1 MMGFPNH
8 ELWRLP
14 MRAGIASVAAGGVV
28 AAFTVAQ
35 VFAAPPAKLAPS
47 DIQTTFFNGQPFTA
61 ATPSAGAKF
70 KMTFTADGKIKRQPI
85 GTGKKGEGTWKLSAD
100 GFCRTWK
107 GAREECFTVMSAGAN
122 KWSVMKGSSVLA
134 TWSK

>member
-1 MMGFPNH
+1 MMEFPNH

-14 MRAGIASVAAGGVV
+14 MRAGIASLAAGGVL
-28 AAFTVAQ
+28 AAFTVAP
-35 VFAAPPAKLAPS
+35 VFA
-47 DIQTTFFNGQPFTA
+47 
-61 ATPSAGAKF
+61 PSAGAKF

-85 GTGKKGEGTWKLSAD
+85 GSGKKGEGTWKLSAD

>member
-1 MMGFPNH
+1 
-8 ELWRLP
+8 
-14 MRAGIASVAAGGVV
+14 MRAVIASLAAGGLV
-28 AAFTVAQ
+28 AAFTVAP

-47 DIQTTFFNGQPFTA
+47 DIQKTLFNGQPFTA
-61 ATPSAGAKF
+61 STPSAGAKF

-85 GTGKKGEGTWKLSAD
+85 GSGKKSDGTWKLSND

-107 GAREECFTVMSAGAN
+107 GGKEECFTVAPAGAN

-134 TWSK
+134 TWNR